1 MRKPADIKKTPTGRV
16 ELASIVKRIAR
27 AVAYTA
33 LALGIVAGVASCA
46 HWHQQ
51 TAFDCNAKPEGCL

>member
-1 MRKPADIKKTPTGRV
+1 MTKPPYTKKAYDGRQK
-16 ELASIVKRIAR
+16 LASILRQTAR
-27 AVAYTA
+27 AVAYIT